1 MKDEGVGV
9 GEAVGVG
16 VGEGEGEGEEGERST
31 SDSDELGS
39 MGRFDA
45 PMADGRSERLPRHR

>member
-16 VGEGEGEGEEGERST
+16 VGEGEGEEGERST